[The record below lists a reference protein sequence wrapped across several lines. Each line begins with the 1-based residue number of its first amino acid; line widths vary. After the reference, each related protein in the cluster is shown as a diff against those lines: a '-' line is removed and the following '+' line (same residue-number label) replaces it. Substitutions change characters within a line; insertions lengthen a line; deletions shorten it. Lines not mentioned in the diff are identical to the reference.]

1 MWPEKLMKGWL
12 VPTINL
18 LFCKDSIFHDCE
30 MVIMPC
36 AMINKTD
43 LLGNLPE
50 CLWYCLRQCQ
60 HFPEQIFQPK
70 ISHFRTNIFDCR
82 QKYLSQWKFQ
92 MYGDFVK
99 GDLLVLNGEVVKQS
113 SLGLLLHK
121 SLSRYSKR
129 PANRH
134 NQSGSNLHCVK
145 VWI

>member
-70 ISHFRTNIFDCR
+70 ISHFRTNIWVFFTLFPKIT
-82 QKYLSQWKFQ
+82 Q
-92 MYGDFVK
+92 V
-99 GDLLVLNGEVVKQS
+99 
-113 SLGLLLHK
+113 
-121 SLSRYSKR
+121 
-129 PANRH
+129 
-134 NQSGSNLHCVK
+134 CVK
-145 VWI
+145 VNCYTILCKTDEVFTQSNVGVLTFYTMLCKNVNLYIGLCNDWILWWILHQFV